1 MRRLSR
7 GRGSIERP
15 PKTSRVAGLVG
26 GIARSN
32 LAVALSTMPKTVCIV
47 GVAGFIGSHLLE
59 KVIRERDWSVIG
71 VDMVEPTKIQQL
83 LGAEKKWASRFEFHQ
98 MNIVKA
104 GPALNA
110 LIARSDV
117 VVNLAAI
124 CNPSEYI
131 KQPVNTIN
139 SNFTD
144 AQDCINFC
152 VEHDKHLIHFSTCE
166 VYGRTLASYGLPK
179 DDPQNYILDEETT
192 PMIMGPVSAQ
202 RWCYACAKQLVERL
216 VYAHGTENN
225 LKFTIVRP
233 YNWIGPRMDY
243 IPGVDGK
250 DDGQPRVLASFMT
263 ALMKGDPLVL
273 VNVRLSPPPCLCTRT
288 LATPT
293 TPVVH
298 ATPAPYDRTAL
309 PPQLCAAMA
318 TLTLIVNAFC
328 TRCVLFLCVR
338 MIRGRLAGASV
349 AVGAVGACL
358 ASFVR
363 GRRGA
368 SIPLIHPLHPPSVAS
383 APPALS
389 RPPAPFGHL

>member
-1 MRRLSR
+1 
-7 GRGSIERP
+7 
-15 PKTSRVAGLVG
+15 
-26 GIARSN
+26 
-32 LAVALSTMPKTVCIV
+32 MPKRVLII

-59 KVIRERDWSVIG
+59 KIIHERTEWNVIG
-71 VDMVEPTKIQQL
+71 VDMVAPDKIQQL
-83 LGAEKKWASRFEFHQ
+83 LGAEKKWAARFEFHQ
-98 MNIVKA
+98 MNIVTA
-104 GPALNA
+104 GLELKA

-117 VVNLAAI
+117 VINLAAI

-144 AQDCINFC
+144 AQDCIQYC
-152 VEHDKHLIHFSTCE
+152 VDLDKHLVHFSTCE

-179 DDPQNYILDEETT
+179 DDPQNYVLDEETT

-216 VYAHGTENN
+216 IYAHGTENN

-273 VNVRLSPPPCLCTRT
+273 VNGGEVAAQHTKHTSARCPCLCSLTPSNVAPSRRVSAQVFRT
-288 LATPT
+288 FCFVDDAIECVCRIVERPDKSIG
-293 TPVVH
+293 H
-298 ATPAPYDRTAL
+298 AFNVGNPGNNIQVGCCAEHAPCTQCLLLLILLDPSVSRL
-309 PPQLCAAMA
+309 PLP
-318 TLTLIVNAFC
+318 
-328 TRCVLFLCVR
+328 
-338 MIRGRLAGASV
+338 
-349 AVGAVGACL
+349 L
-358 ASFVR
+358 AS
-363 GRRGA
+363 RR
-368 SIPLIHPLHPPSVAS
+368 SSSLLH
-383 APPALS
+383 
-389 RPPAPFGHL
+389 

>member
-1 MRRLSR
+1 MSEDTRT
-7 GRGSIERP
+7 I
-15 PKTSRVAGLVG
+15 
-26 GIARSN
+26 
-32 LAVALSTMPKTVCIV
+32 CIV

-59 KVIRERDWSVIG
+59 KIIREREFHVIG
-71 VDMVEPTKIQQL
+71 VDMVAPTKIQAL

-98 MNIVKA
+98 MNIVNA
-104 GPALNA
+104 GLELKA

-144 AQDCINFC
+144 AQETINYC

-179 DDPQNYILDEETT
+179 DDPKNVILDEETT

-216 VYAHGTENN
+216 IYAHGTENN

-263 ALMKGDPLVL
+263 ALMKGEPLVL
-273 VNVRLSPPPCLCTRT
+273 VNGGEVYRTFCFVEDAVEAVLRMLDKPEKAIGHAFNVGNPKNNIQIKELANMMIDLYSNMTGKPKGTTRDVDGVEYYGKGYEDSDLRIPSMRLVKAQLDWEPPTSLREAMETTMRVFIDKYADK
-288 LATPT
+288 LA
-293 TPVVH
+293 
-298 ATPAPYDRTAL
+298 AKR
-309 PPQLCAAMA
+309 
-318 TLTLIVNAFC
+318 
-328 TRCVLFLCVR
+328 
-338 MIRGRLAGASV
+338 
-349 AVGAVGACL
+349 
-358 ASFVR
+358 
-363 GRRGA
+363 
-368 SIPLIHPLHPPSVAS
+368 VAS
-383 APPALS
+383 TEVAPAAKAAK
-389 RPPAPFGHL
+389 R